1 MFANP
6 TQLPTVVR
14 KRCGLFADVAT
25 LRIKSSAS
33 SSSLQAQLILVLT
46 YKAQRPAVLRVAR
59 NWEGHK
65 QQARCPES
73 NRR

>member
-1 MFANP
+1 MFASP

-14 KRCGLFADVAT
+14 KHCGLFADLAT
-25 LRIKSSAS
+25 LSIKSSAS
-33 SSSLQAQLILVLT
+33 SSALQAQLILVLA
-46 YKAQRPAVLRVAR
+46 YKAQRPAVLGLAR

-65 QQARCPES
+65 QQAYCSEN